1 MVSFL
6 LFYHYHIPFYRY
18 YLSLL
23 PMFRFSAINLGCSKN
38 LVDLEYAIGEIL
50 KFSNQTHIE
59 YYDNPEDPE
68 VEYVI
73 VNTCWFLSSARQE
86 SEETL
91 TYYDSLGKKLILM
104 GCYVSVKD
112 DAFLSNLKN
121 LSSIVPFMSY
131 SVIEELLFGKKSKLN
146 LSAIVRAK
154 QAHKESKEKTLTRYL
169 ESIAAPGK
177 NEKAFVWKGDEVR
190 AHIHAPFGY
199 EYLKIAEGCDNNC
212 TFCIIPTI
220 RGRQQSRPIED
231 IIKEVKVMLGQG
243 IQEIQIISQ
252 DTTRYGT
259 DLSGKPQ
266 LIELLEKIDETISV
280 FIQQANIPTS
290 QHPKYRVYYL
300 YPDIMTLEHLEKLTQ
315 LKHFLPY
322 FDIPFQHI
330 SEHIL
335 KKMGRHYNQKHIF
348 SFLDTI
354 RSSFPESF
362 IRTACI
368 IGFPGETDT
377 DFQEL
382 CDFVIKYEF
391 ESVGVFQYHDEPLA
405 ASSSLPE
412 KVADE
417 IAKNRV
423 HILWAILEKIYTKK
437 RNSRTNKNQTGFIM
451 RIGKKTCTIRP
462 ELHAPEVDEYDEINL
477 SSILDGN
484 IQIGSKVLYNQLEV
498 LEE

>member
-1 MVSFL
+1 
-6 LFYHYHIPFYRY
+6 
-18 YLSLL
+18 
-23 PMFRFSAINLGCSKN
+23 
-38 LVDLEYAIGEIL
+38 
-50 KFSNQTHIE
+50 
-59 YYDNPEDPE
+59 
-68 VEYVI
+68 
-73 VNTCWFLSSARQE
+73 
-86 SEETL
+86 
-91 TYYDSLGKKLILM
+91 M

-154 QAHKESKEKTLTRYL
+154 QVHKESKEKTLTRYL

-190 AHIHAPFGY
+190 AYIHAPFGY

-231 IIKEVKVMLGQG
+231 VIKEVKVMLGQG

-280 FIQQANIPTS
+280 FIQQSNIPTS

-423 HILWAILEKIYTKK
+423 HIL
-437 RNSRTNKNQTGFIM
+437 
-451 RIGKKTCTIRP
+451 
-462 ELHAPEVDEYDEINL
+462 
-477 SSILDGN
+477 
-484 IQIGSKVLYNQLEV
+484 
-498 LEE
+498 